1 MTDYK
6 YNLPVYRI
14 DEDGDLTFLFRYNT
28 NYLPEVNDLIVDY
41 EIVYMERDEDG
52 NFIRRLYLRVVE
64 RLYPTLCGDKGVIN
78 HVEKEQ
84 IHLQVKL
91 EVDEPVLNMK

>member
-28 NYLPEVNDLIVDY
+28 DYLPEVNDLIVNL
-41 EIVYMERDEDG
+41 VQDEDG
-52 NFIRRLYLRVVE
+52 NFVRRLYLRVVE
-64 RLYPTLCGDKGVIN
+64 RLYPTLCGDKGIIN

-91 EVDEPVLNMK
+91 EVDEPVLNVK

>member
-28 NYLPEVNDLIVDY
+28 DYLPEVNDLI
-41 EIVYMERDEDG
+41 ISLAQDEDG

-64 RLYPTLCGDKGVIN
+64 RLYPTLCGDKGIIN

-91 EVDEPVLNMK
+91 EVDEPVLNVK

>member
-6 YNLPVYRI
+6 YSLPVYRI

-28 NYLPEVNDLIVDY
+28 DYLPEVNDLIVNLAQ
-41 EIVYMERDEDG
+41 DEDG
-52 NFIRRLYLRVVE
+52 NFVRRLYLRVVE
-64 RLYPTLCGDKGVIN
+64 RLYPTLCGDKGIIN

-91 EVDEPVLNMK
+91 EVDEPVLNAK

>member
-28 NYLPEVNDLIVDY
+28 DFIPKKDDLIVNL
-41 EIVYMERDEDG
+41 VQDEDG

-64 RLYPTLCGDKGVIN
+64 RLYPTLCGDEGVIN

-91 EVDEPVLNMK
+91 EVDEPVLNVK

>member
-6 YNLPVYRI
+6 YSLPVYRI

-28 NYLPEVNDLIVDY
+28 DYLPEVNDLIVNLTQ
-41 EIVYMERDEDG
+41 DEDG

>member
-28 NYLPEVNDLIVDY
+28 DYLPEVNDLIVNL
-41 EIVYMERDEDG
+41 VQDEDG

-64 RLYPTLCGDKGVIN
+64 RLYPTLCGDKGIIN

-91 EVDEPVLNMK
+91 EVDEPVLNAK

>member
-6 YNLPVYRI
+6 YSLPVYRI

-28 NYLPEVNDLIVDY
+28 DFIPKKDDLIVNL
-41 EIVYMERDEDG
+41 VQDEDG
-52 NFIRRLYLRVVE
+52 NFVRRLYLRVVE

>member
-28 NYLPEVNDLIVDY
+28 DYLPEVNDLIVNL
-41 EIVYMERDEDG
+41 VQDEDG
-52 NFIRRLYLRVVE
+52 NFVRRLYLRVVE
-64 RLYPTLCGDKGVIN
+64 RLYPTLCGDKGIIN

-91 EVDEPVLNMK
+91 EVDEPVLNAK

>member
-6 YNLPVYRI
+6 YSLPVYRI

-28 NYLPEVNDLIVDY
+28 DYLPEVNDLIVNLAQ
-41 EIVYMERDEDG
+41 DEDG

-84 IHLQVKL
+84 IYLQVKL
-91 EVDEPVLNMK
+91 EVDEPVLNVK

>member
-6 YNLPVYRI
+6 YSLPVYRI

-28 NYLPEVNDLIVDY
+28 DYLPEVNDLIVNLAQ
-41 EIVYMERDEDG
+41 DEDG

-91 EVDEPVLNMK
+91 EVDEPVLNVK

>member
-6 YNLPVYRI
+6 YSLPVYRI

-28 NYLPEVNDLIVDY
+28 DFIPKKDDLIVNL
-41 EIVYMERDEDG
+41 VQDEDG
-52 NFIRRLYLRVVE
+52 NFVRRLYFRVVE

-91 EVDEPVLNMK
+91 EVDEPVLNVK

>member
-28 NYLPEVNDLIVDY
+28 DFIPKKDDLIVNLSQ
-41 EIVYMERDEDG
+41 DEDG

-91 EVDEPVLNMK
+91 EVDEPVLNVK

>member
-28 NYLPEVNDLIVDY
+28 NYLPEVNDLIVNL
-41 EIVYMERDEDG
+41 VQDEDG

>member
-6 YNLPVYRI
+6 YSLPVYRI

-28 NYLPEVNDLIVDY
+28 DYLPEVNDLIVNL
-41 EIVYMERDEDG
+41 VQDEDG
-52 NFIRRLYLRVVE
+52 NFVRRLYLRVVE
-64 RLYPTLCGDKGVIN
+64 RLYPTLCGDKGGIN
-78 HVEKEQ
+78 HIEKEQ

>member
-6 YNLPVYRI
+6 YNLTVYRI

-28 NYLPEVNDLIVDY
+28 DYLPEVNDLIVNL
-41 EIVYMERDEDG
+41 VQDEDG
-52 NFIRRLYLRVVE
+52 NFVRRLYLRVVE

>member
-6 YNLPVYRI
+6 YSLPVYRI

-28 NYLPEVNDLIVDY
+28 DFTPQKDDLIVNL
-41 EIVYMERDEDG
+41 VQDEDG
-52 NFIRRLYLRVVE
+52 NFVRRLYLRVVE
-64 RLYPTLCGDKGVIN
+64 RLYPTLCGDKGIIN

-91 EVDEPVLNMK
+91 EVDEPVLNVK

>member
-6 YNLPVYRI
+6 YSLPVYRI
-14 DEDGDLTFLFRYNT
+14 DEDGDLTFLFMYNT
-28 NYLPEVNDLIVDY
+28 DYLPEVNDLIVNLAQ
-41 EIVYMERDEDG
+41 DEDG
-52 NFIRRLYLRVVE
+52 NFVRRLYLRVVE
-64 RLYPTLCGDKGVIN
+64 RLYPTLCGDKGIIN

-91 EVDEPVLNMK
+91 EVDEPVLNVK

>member
-28 NYLPEVNDLIVDY
+28 NYLPEVNDLIVNLSQ
-41 EIVYMERDEDG
+41 DEDG

-91 EVDEPVLNMK
+91 EVDEPVLNVK

>member
-6 YNLPVYRI
+6 YSLPVYRI

-28 NYLPEVNDLIVDY
+28 DYLPEVNDLIVNLAQ
-41 EIVYMERDEDG
+41 DEDG

-64 RLYPTLCGDKGVIN
+64 RLYPTLCGDKGIIN

-91 EVDEPVLNMK
+91 EVDEPVLNAK

>member
-28 NYLPEVNDLIVDY
+28 DYLPEVNDLIVNLAQ
-41 EIVYMERDEDG
+41 DEDG

-78 HVEKEQ
+78 HVNNEQ

>member
-6 YNLPVYRI
+6 YSLPVYRI

-28 NYLPEVNDLIVDY
+28 DFIPKKDDLIVNL
-41 EIVYMERDEDG
+41 VQDEDG
-52 NFIRRLYLRVVE
+52 NFVRRLYLRVVE
-64 RLYPTLCGDKGVIN
+64 RLYPTLCGDKGIIN

>member
-6 YNLPVYRI
+6 YSLPVYRI
-14 DEDGDLTFLFRYNT
+14 DEDGDLTYLFRYNT
-28 NYLPEVNDLIVDY
+28 NYLPEVNDLIVNLAQ
-41 EIVYMERDEDG
+41 DEDG

-91 EVDEPVLNMK
+91 EVDEPVLNVK

>member
-6 YNLPVYRI
+6 YSLPVYRI

-28 NYLPEVNDLIVDY
+28 NYLPEVNDLIVNLAQ
-41 EIVYMERDEDG
+41 DEDG
-52 NFIRRLYLRVVE
+52 NFVRRLYLRVVE

>member
-6 YNLPVYRI
+6 YSLPVYRI

-28 NYLPEVNDLIVDY
+28 DFIPKKDDLIVNL
-41 EIVYMERDEDG
+41 VQDEDG
-52 NFIRRLYLRVVE
+52 NFVRRLYLRVVE
-64 RLYPTLCGDKGVIN
+64 RLYPTLCGDKGIIN

-91 EVDEPVLNMK
+91 EVDEPVLNVK

>member
-6 YNLPVYRI
+6 YSLPVYRI

-28 NYLPEVNDLIVDY
+28 DFIPKKDDLIVNL
-41 EIVYMERDEDG
+41 VQDEDG

-64 RLYPTLCGDKGVIN
+64 RLYPTLCGDKGIIN

>member
-6 YNLPVYRI
+6 YNLLAYRI
-14 DEDGDLTFLFRYNT
+14 DEDGDLTYLFRYNT
-28 NYLPEVNDLIVDY
+28 NYLPEKGDLIVNLTQ
-41 EIVYMERDEDG
+41 DEDG
-52 NFIRRLYLRVVE
+52 KFIKRLYFRVVE

-78 HVEKEQ
+78 HVDSEQ
-84 IHLQVKL
+84 IYLYVKF

>member
-6 YNLPVYRI
+6 YSLPVYRI

-28 NYLPEVNDLIVDY
+28 DFIPKKDDLIVNLSQ
-41 EIVYMERDEDG
+41 DEDG
-52 NFIRRLYLRVVE
+52 NFVRRLYLRVVE
-64 RLYPTLCGDKGVIN
+64 RLYPTLCGDKGFIN

-91 EVDEPVLNMK
+91 EVDEPVLNVK

>member
-6 YNLPVYRI
+6 YSLPVYRI

-28 NYLPEVNDLIVDY
+28 DYLPEVNDLIVNL
-41 EIVYMERDEDG
+41 VQDEDG

-91 EVDEPVLNMK
+91 EVDEPVLNVK

>member
-6 YNLPVYRI
+6 YSLPVYRI

-28 NYLPEVNDLIVDY
+28 DFIPKKDDLIVNL
-41 EIVYMERDEDG
+41 VQDEEG

-64 RLYPTLCGDKGVIN
+64 RLYPTLCGDKGIIN

-91 EVDEPVLNMK
+91 EVDEPVLNAK

>member
-28 NYLPEVNDLIVDY
+28 DYLPEVNDLIVNLAQDK
-41 EIVYMERDEDG
+41 DG

-91 EVDEPVLNMK
+91 EVDEPVLNVK

>member
-6 YNLPVYRI
+6 YSLPVYRI

-28 NYLPEVNDLIVDY
+28 DYLPEVNDLIVNLTQ
-41 EIVYMERDEDG
+41 DEDG

-91 EVDEPVLNMK
+91 EVDEPVLNVK

>member
-6 YNLPVYRI
+6 YSLPVYRI

-28 NYLPEVNDLIVDY
+28 DYLPEVNDLIVNLAQ
-41 EIVYMERDEDG
+41 DEDG
-52 NFIRRLYLRVVE
+52 NFVRRLYLRVVE
-64 RLYPTLCGDKGVIN
+64 RLYPTLCGDKGIIN

-91 EVDEPVLNMK
+91 EVDEPVLNVK

>member
-6 YNLPVYRI
+6 YSLPVYRI
-14 DEDGDLTFLFRYNT
+14 DEDGDLTFLFFYNT
-28 NYLPEVNDLIVDY
+28 DYLPEVNDLIVNL
-41 EIVYMERDEDG
+41 VQDEDG
-52 NFIRRLYLRVVE
+52 NFVRRLYLRVVE
-64 RLYPTLCGDKGVIN
+64 RLYPTLCGDKGVRN

-91 EVDEPVLNMK
+91 EVDEPVLNAK

>member
-6 YNLPVYRI
+6 YSLPVYRI

-28 NYLPEVNDLIVDY
+28 NYLPEVNDLIVNLAQ
-41 EIVYMERDEDG
+41 DEDS
-52 NFIRRLYLRVVE
+52 NFVRRLYLRVVE

>member
-28 NYLPEVNDLIVDY
+28 DYLPEVNDLIVNLAQ
-41 EIVYMERDEDG
+41 DEDG
-52 NFIRRLYLRVVE
+52 HFVRRLYLRVVE

-91 EVDEPVLNMK
+91 EVDEPVLNAK

>member
-6 YNLPVYRI
+6 YSLPVYRI
-14 DEDGDLTFLFRYNT
+14 DEDGDLTYLFRYNT
-28 NYLPEVNDLIVDY
+28 NYLPEVNDLIVNLAQ
-41 EIVYMERDEDG
+41 DEDG

-91 EVDEPVLNMK
+91 EVDEPVLNAK

>member
-6 YNLPVYRI
+6 YSLPVYRI

-28 NYLPEVNDLIVDY
+28 DFIPKKDDLIVNL
-41 EIVYMERDEDG
+41 VQDEDG